1 MKIHLQV
8 LDLLL
13 LYVEKTADETN
24 KNDEAELL
32 SNFQKRLQITE
43 TPEQI
48 SAEVDNLSK
57 LLNEME
63 TLAIQ

>member
-1 MKIHLQV
+1 M
-8 LDLLL
+8 LL
-13 LYVEKTADETN
+13 LYVEKTSDETN
-24 KNDEAELL
+24 KNEETELL

-43 TPEQI
+43 SPEQI

-57 LLNEME
+57 LLTEME

>member
-1 MKIHLQV
+1 
-8 LDLLL
+8 LLL
-13 LYVEKTADETN
+13 LYVEKTSDETN
-24 KNDEAELL
+24 KNEETELL

-43 TPEQI
+43 SPEQI

-57 LLNEME
+57 LLTEME